1 VVEDRD
7 EIAKEVVRAEK
18 ETELAQ
24 DILEEEKANYLEE
37 LDRVQAQCNELEA
50 ALEEEQQVMLDAGS
64 SHAAELDAAKAAW
77 EAEKCTLQAEVSA
90 CLARAEQ
97 AEAESLVL
105 ARDTQ
110 RGVSEA
116 EKELLACRAIL
127 KQEEKRRA
135 EAEASGFLS
144 AAKAEEQLQT
154 TQELKLT
161 VASLEKERNN
171 ILGGMVRKDVALEA
185 TVREA
190 KDLKEEVESKNALLK
205 ALECRAQV
213 AEEAVAEKAVAAD
226 VAEAQRSEA
235 VDECERLKTMEAEA
249 FAACETAESASHS
262 TQEELD
268 EAVIKIK
275 ELTGEIAELSGHS
288 NHKQKIHI
296 HEKLKDQNNDL
307 LAKTRDLNR
316 DNAAL
321 VEKLAR
327 KDSSEEKAL
336 VQLNSRQQAPPP
348 PPLPP
353 PPKAFNAPPPTTPL
367 PPNENVSPARP
378 ASAQPATDK
387 ITGSDLCMSSPQ
399 PAPLLPHT
407 EN

>member
-1 VVEDRD
+1 
-7 EIAKEVVRAEK
+7 
-18 ETELAQ
+18 
-24 DILEEEKANYLEE
+24 
-37 LDRVQAQCNELEA
+37 
-50 ALEEEQQVMLDAGS
+50 
-64 SHAAELDAAKAAW
+64 
-77 EAEKCTLQAEVSA
+77 
-90 CLARAEQ
+90 LARAEQ

-116 EKELLACRAIL
+116 EKELLACRASL
-127 KQEEKRRA
+127 KQEEKRRT
-135 EAEASGFLS
+135 EAEASGLVS

-154 TQELKLT
+154 TQELKLA
-161 VASLEKERNN
+161 VASLEKEREN
-171 ILGGMVRKDVALEA
+171 ILGGVVKKDVELEA
-185 TVREA
+185 TIREA

-249 FAACETAESASHS
+249 FAAREVAESASHS
-262 TQEELD
+262 MQEELD
-268 EAVIKIK
+268 EAIAKFK
-275 ELTGEIAELSGHS
+275 EISEENAVLTGQG
-288 NHKQKIHI
+288 NHKQKIHY
-296 HEKLKDQNNDL
+296 HEKLKDQMDDL
-307 LAKTRDLNR
+307 KAKNSDLMRENK
-316 DNAAL
+316 AL

-348 PPLPP
+348 LPP
-353 PPKAFNAPPPTTPL
+353 PPKAFNVPPPTMPL
-367 PPNENVSPARP
+367 PPDENVSPARP